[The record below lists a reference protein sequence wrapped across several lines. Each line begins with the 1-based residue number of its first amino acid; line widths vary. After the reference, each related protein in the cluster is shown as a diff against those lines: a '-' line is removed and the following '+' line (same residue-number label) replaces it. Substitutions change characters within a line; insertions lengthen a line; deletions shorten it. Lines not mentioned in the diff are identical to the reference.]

1 MAESV
6 ERDREESQG
15 IACASISSPSQHN
28 EKQPSATFSETLVFS
43 DFLAT
48 NGCSCEPVSS
58 SNAITAKSNNLFS
71 LDKPNHPNISVIS
84 AQKLL
89 KRTLYFQCKWYE
101 DYEWIH
107 NDSDLKKVLCF
118 YYSKASAMGVTDLAH
133 PKDPAFITQGFKT
146 TEAILELH

>member
-28 EKQPSATFSETLVFS
+28 EKQPSATSSETPVFS

-48 NGCSCEPVSS
+48 NRCSCEPVSF
-58 SNAITAKSNNLFS
+58 SNATTVKSNNLFS

-89 KRTLYFQCKWYE
+89 E

-118 YYSKASAMGVTDLAH
+118 YCSKASAMGVTDLAH
-133 PKDPAFITQGFKT
+133 PKDPALITQGFKA
-146 TEAILELH
+146 TEAILGFTRAFCS